1 MKWRTHVFVV
11 LFQVHVNICFSH
23 QCFPNEIQTF
33 LKGKL
38 ADSDFTSLLSLEDN
52 SYGKLFHKCLFYCE
66 KDKRCIGFQ
75 ICKISETLFQCRTC
89 CEWKKAKGFTF
100 TYSPDCKYV
109 EMKIDF
115 ETNLAFNRT
124 AILSSEFDEMH
135 KASNAVDGIKM
146 CFSYNLVA
154 SSSRSIQPWL
164 LIQLDA
170 IYSIGKV
177 VVYARNDRYANE
189 ANNIIVYIKDI
200 DVSNVCGGI
209 YQGPTFNSDVI
220 YFMCPS
226 ESRGNSVHIQ
236 KTTRGQLGFCEIEVY
251 E

>member
-1 MKWRTHVFVV
+1 
-11 LFQVHVNICFSH
+11 
-23 QCFPNEIQTF
+23 
-33 LKGKL
+33 
-38 ADSDFTSLLSLEDN
+38 
-52 SYGKLFHKCLFYCE
+52 
-66 KDKRCIGFQ
+66 
-75 ICKISETLFQCRTC
+75 
-89 CEWKKAKGFTF
+89 
-100 TYSPDCKYV
+100 
-109 EMKIDF
+109 
-115 ETNLAFNRT
+115 
-124 AILSSEFDEMH
+124 MH

-154 SSSRSIQPWL
+154 SSSRSTQPWL

-189 ANNIIVYIKDI
+189 ANNIIIYIKDI

-226 ESRGNSVHIQ
+226 ESRGKIVHIQ
-236 KTTRGQLGFCEIEVY
+236 KTTRDQLGFCEIEVY
-251 E
+251 ELL